1 MENLIKKLT
10 QDFRDSITD
19 DELKESLT
27 TEFKKML
34 EKIQKKFEGNNYNHS
49 EIEIKLKKITEE
61 WCNLELEEKQ
71 SRLFKD
77 ENFGEI
83 LQISE
88 QAYQDAIRTLQGFET
103 NMTFNVEEKE
113 QRIKELL
120 KKVKPYNEK
129 AAKRYVSEGLLDL
142 NFIKNPNTEIVSL
155 RLGHI
160 KRNRG

>member
-27 TEFKKML
+27 SEFKKILDGVQEKFEQMNYDYSKI
-34 EKIQKKFEGNNYNHS
+34 EKI
-49 EIEIKLKKITEE
+49 LKDITEE
-61 WCNLELEEKQ
+61 WCNLSLDEKQ

-88 QAYQDAIRTLQGFET
+88 QAYQDAIRRMQGFET

-113 QRIKELL
+113 QKLKELL

-129 AAKRYVSEGLLDL
+129 AARRYVSEGLLDL
-142 NFIKNPNTEIVSL
+142 NFIKNPNIEIVSL